1 MKRYLIDIKADDKPV
16 LLERVLR
23 VVRHRGFIVK
33 QVAGTQNHESK
44 IASVE
49 IIVDSDRPIS
59 FLTNQIEKLWDV
71 KSVNVTEIAT
81 DELPNNNSTKDLC
94 IRKTIPA
101 TKTAD
106 FIWFNGKMALGQK
119 QTYSTTH
126 AMHYGTSVFGVRC

>member
-1 MKRYLIDIKADDKPV
+1 MERYLIDIKADDKPV

-23 VVRHRGFIVK
+23 VVRHRGFTIK

-71 KSVNVTEIAT
+71 RTVEVTQIAR
-81 DELPNNNSTKDLC
+81 DELPNNNLQ
-94 IRKTIPA
+94 
-101 TKTAD
+101 
-106 FIWFNGKMALGQK
+106 QK
-119 QTYSTTH
+119 IC
-126 AMHYGTSVFGVRC
+126 A

>member
-1 MKRYLIDIKADDKPV
+1 MERYLIDIKADDKPV

-44 IASVE
+44 VASVE

-71 KSVNVTEIAT
+71 RTVEVTQIAN
-81 DELPNNNSTKDLC
+81 DELPNNNLQ
-94 IRKTIPA
+94 
-101 TKTAD
+101 
-106 FIWFNGKMALGQK
+106 QK
-119 QTYSTTH
+119 IC
-126 AMHYGTSVFGVRC
+126 A

>member
-1 MKRYLIDIKADDKPV
+1 MQRYLIDIKADDKPV

-23 VVRHRGFIVK
+23 VVRHRGFVIK

-71 KSVNVTEIAT
+71 RTVEVTQI
-81 DELPNNNSTKDLC
+81 DSDSLPNNNLQ
-94 IRKTIPA
+94 
-101 TKTAD
+101 
-106 FIWFNGKMALGQK
+106 QK
-119 QTYSTTH
+119 IC
-126 AMHYGTSVFGVRC
+126 A